1 MAGGVWRVLCPP
13 GDAQSI
19 GQRNVQRV
27 WHEQGAREGCLR
39 LRVIHQ
45 GGLAIQQ
52 MYCMYVR
59 YNTIQYNTIQ
69 YTQQAHAPRTA
80 QSVNEHERRSRRR
93 RPCNRC
99 LFCCH
104 AGIIT
109 LREYFLCNDGRGRAN
124 FLGKQAGVHRQAPV
138 GQHPFRSPWTSW
150 GSTRSCC

>member
-1 MAGGVWRVLCPP
+1 MRFRTWTNRMAGGVWRVLCPP

-59 YNTIQYNTIQ
+59 YNTIQYNTHNKHMHLEQ
-69 YTQQAHAPRTA
+69 PS
-80 QSVNEHERRSRRR
+80 QSMS
-93 RPCNRC
+93 
-99 LFCCH
+99 
-104 AGIIT
+104 T
-109 LREYFLCNDGRGRAN
+109 SDGVGVGGRVTVVFSAAM
-124 FLGKQAGVHRQAPV
+124 LGLSH
-138 GQHPFRSPWTSW
+138 
-150 GSTRSCC
+150 